1 MEAAATTSIP
11 EAILVEIIVRLP
23 LRSIA
28 RLKSVCKQWK
38 ALIESS
44 YLRRVFVS
52 LQKQS
57 SSSWSLMFGTD
68 YPYPIAEAIGFHRC
82 STWDLP
88 RSPGSYV
95 MPFQRYPNL
104 PTRSYFYRSSSN
116 GLIWIDLFP
125 TRTVGMTFYY
135 KTFVGNPV
143 SQQWV
148 EIPPPPHEWAWSF
161 KRLLSSVPV
170 QYTAYYPPLNVN
182 GVLYRWERIV
192 DDSAPG
198 SLLAY
203 DFFGPEDHDH
213 CQVIPLPLPYHE
225 DVRRCLTTSGG
236 DVIYIEILYGRL
248 KVWKLNNNKNDSGDL
263 SGEEINLVS
272 VVGSD
277 FDCFPMAVNPFN
289 ADIVY
294 MWSVQDSCLVSGNLR
309 TQELESW
316 RNSEVCSPTVD
327 GSCTMSAKLSFLFVD
342 PVT

>member
-1 MEAAATTSIP
+1 MEAAATTTIP

-57 SSSWSLMFGTD
+57 FSSSSSWSLMFGTD
-68 YPYPIAEAIGFHRC
+68 YPYPIAEAMGFHGC

-88 RSPGSYV
+88 RSLGSYI

-104 PTRSYFYRSSSN
+104 PTRSYFYTSSSN

-148 EIPPPPHEWAWSF
+148 EIPPPPHECKATALVTRVDEDGVVLSFKVVRTCDPDPYDQSLVPNDMGMYEWRVCVYSSETGAWSF
-161 KRLLSSVPV
+161 KRLLSSIPV
-170 QYTAYYPPLNVN
+170 QYTAYYPPVNVN
-182 GVLYRWERIV
+182 GMLYRWERIV
-192 DDSAPG
+192 D
-198 SLLAY
+198 
-203 DFFGPEDHDH
+203 PEA
-213 CQVIPLPLPYHE
+213 
-225 DVRRCLTTSGG
+225 
-236 DVIYIEILYGRL
+236 
-248 KVWKLNNNKNDSGDL
+248 
-263 SGEEINLVS
+263 
-272 VVGSD
+272 
-277 FDCFPMAVNPFN
+277 F
-289 ADIVY
+289 
-294 MWSVQDSCLVSGNLR
+294 
-309 TQELESW
+309 
-316 RNSEVCSPTVD
+316 
-327 GSCTMSAKLSFLFVD
+327 
-342 PVT
+342 